1 MNALKRLILAGAGC
15 CVAGLFPLFA
25 SEREVIDLSA
35 SSWNITLDRDAA
47 WQNETLYL
55 PPVDIRT
62 LPVNEPTGGW
72 EMLEHPDKSGVNLPA
87 TVEEYLW
94 GYNGQT
100 YGVTGNYTGVSWF
113 TTRVSVPSDWKGR
126 RMVMKVEAV
135 RFRAEI
141 FVNRKLVGY
150 DVVNSTLSM

>member
-62 LPVNEPTGGW
+62 LPVNEPTGSAIG
-72 EMLEHPDKSGVNLPA
+72 ENQEKNILSSMRFDEHK
-87 TVEEYLW
+87 
-94 GYNGQT
+94 
-100 YGVTGNYTGVSWF
+100 
-113 TTRVSVPSDWKGR
+113 
-126 RMVMKVEAV
+126 
-135 RFRAEI
+135 
-141 FVNRKLVGY
+141 
-150 DVVNSTLSM
+150 